1 MVTEMVVKEA
11 LSDQMI
17 SAGAELIRRFD
28 EAGLAVSAALWF
40 YDADSNYWRLVIASP
55 EVRDKGLKTI
65 YSEVQ
70 SVVRTI
76 PEDQSIISLKDISV
90 TDSSDPLISLLKVAI
105 KTDGGISR
113 IRFSRNMINGTLIED
128 SYIYRLT

>member
-17 SAGAELIRRFD
+17 SAGAELIRRLD
-28 EAGLAVSAALWF
+28 EAGLVVSAALWF
-40 YDADSNYWRLVIASP
+40 FDADSNYWRLVIASP

-90 TDSSDPLISLLKVAI
+90 TDSNDPLISLLKVAI
-105 KTDGGISR
+105 KTNGGISKL
-113 IRFSRNMINGTLIED
+113 RFSRNMINGTLIED